1 MYVRDIIGI
10 LQDVEFNFG
19 ALGFT
24 VELDGGGMFERDTLL
39 CRFRGA
45 SLHEMSFSY
54 KETFKRGKK

>member
-19 ALGFT
+19 ALGFNF
-24 VELDGGGMFERDTLL
+24 ELDGGGMFERDTLL

-54 KETFKRGKK
+54 KETFKRVKK